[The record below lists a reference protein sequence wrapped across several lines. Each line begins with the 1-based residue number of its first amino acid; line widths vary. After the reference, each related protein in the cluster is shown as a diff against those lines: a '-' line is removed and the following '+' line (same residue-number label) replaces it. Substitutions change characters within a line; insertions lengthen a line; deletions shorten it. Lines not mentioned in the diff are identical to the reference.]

1 MKRAAF
7 PLLGIV
13 FSTLIFLP
21 IVRAEDTPQ
30 QGVTMTVYAGSPLG
44 LVPWETTPDLPVC
57 YSAVVPNIDFDW
69 GGAPAAEGC
78 PADFFLVNFTG
89 WLTVP
94 ESGQWEFLN
103 WSDDGWRM
111 TLDGVLTIDDW
122 NFHGC
127 GGHWSG
133 PNEGYSQL
141 VAGQSYALDIW
152 MFEWGGGACA
162 RLWYGAPTLG
172 YGVVPAEWLTTSA
185 LPAPQPSPSVEPSPS
200 LEPSPDPSVE
210 PTPTP
215 TESES
220 IQPSPEPTPSPEP
233 SPSEEPSPSPSPS
246 QEPSYE
252 PSPTPTPEPS
262 PTATPQ
268 PSPTAEPSPVPTPTV
283 TPTPTPTPVPT
294 PEPSV
299 EPSPTETPTPEPSV
313 EPTPSPSPSP
323 DNIAEEAAA
332 VVGETIAAVSE
343 AVGEAAAAVAETVS
357 QAVEA
362 IANLG
367 KDLSPVEKEKAA
379 PVAIA
384 IIVGQVASAAVAA
397 ASTAASAAAASAA
410 RKAGK

>member
-7 PLLGIV
+7 PLLGII

-21 IVRAEDTPQ
+21 IVRAEDLPQ
-30 QGVTMTVYAGSPLG
+30 QGVTMTVYDGSPLG

-57 YSAVVPNIDFDW
+57 YSAVVPNIDYDW
-69 GGAPAAEGC
+69 GGAPPAEGC
-78 PADFFLVNFTG
+78 PGDFFLVNFTG

-111 TLDGVLTIDDW
+111 TLDGVLTLDDW

-141 VAGQSYALDIW
+141 VAGQSYALNIW

-172 YGVVPAEWLTTSA
+172 YGVVPTEWLTTSA
-185 LPAPQPSPSVEPSPS
+185 LPTPEPSPSTEPSPEPSPSVE
-200 LEPSPDPSVE
+200 
-210 PTPTP
+210 
-215 TESES
+215 
-220 IQPSPEPTPSPEP
+220 PSPEP

-268 PSPTAEPSPVPTPTV
+268 PSPTTEPSPVPTPTV

-299 EPSPTETPTPEPSV
+299 EPTPTPEPSV
-313 EPTPSPSPSP
+313 EPTPTPEPSP

-410 RKAGK
+410 RKASK

>member
-1 MKRAAF
+1 VKRAAF
-7 PLLGIV
+7 PLLGII

-21 IVRAEDTPQ
+21 IVRANDLPQ
-30 QGVTMTVYAGSPLG
+30 QGVTMTVYDGSPLG
-44 LVPWETTPDLPVC
+44 LTPWETTPDLPVC
-57 YSAVVPNIDFDW
+57 YSAVVPAIDFDW

-78 PADFFLVNFTG
+78 PVDLFMVHFTG
-89 WLTVP
+89 WITVP

-152 MFEWGGGACA
+152 MFEWGGGAWA
-162 RLWYGAPTLG
+162 RLDYGSPSG
-172 YGVVPAEWLTTSA
+172 YGVVPTEWLTTSA
-185 LPAPQPSPSVEPSPS
+185 LPAPTPTPSPEPSPEPSVEPTP
-200 LEPSPDPSVE
+200 EPSPSESPSPE

-215 TESES
+215 TESEM
-220 IQPSPEPTPSPEP
+220 PSVE
-233 SPSEEPSPSPSPS
+233 
-246 QEPSYE
+246 
-252 PSPTPTPEPS
+252 PTPEPT

-268 PSPTAEPSPVPTPTV
+268 PSPTPEPSPVPTPTV

-299 EPSPTETPTPEPSV
+299 EPSV

-332 VVGETIAAVSE
+332 VVGETIAAVSQ

-367 KDLSPVEKEKAA
+367 KDLSPAEKQKAA
-379 PVAIA
+379 PVAVA
-384 IIVGQVASAAVAA
+384 IVISQVASAAVAA
-397 ASTAASAAAASAA
+397 ASNAASAAAASAA
-410 RKAGK
+410 RKVDK

>member
-1 MKRAAF
+1 VKRAAF
-7 PLLGIV
+7 PLLGII

-21 IVRAEDTPQ
+21 IVRAEDLPQ
-30 QGVTMTVYAGSPLG
+30 QGVTMTVYPEMSWPFE
-44 LVPWETTPDLPVC
+44 PWVTPPTSEPC
-57 YSAVVPNIDFDW
+57 YSAVVPNIDYDW

-78 PADFFLVNFTG
+78 PGDLFMVHFSG

-111 TLDGVLTIDDW
+111 TLGGVLTIDDW

-162 RLWYGAPTLG
+162 RLDYGSPSG
-172 YGVVPAEWLTTSA
+172 YGVVPTEWLTTSA
-185 LPAPQPSPSVEPSPS
+185 LPSPEPSAEPSPSVE
-200 LEPSPDPSVE
+200 
-210 PTPTP
+210 
-215 TESES
+215 
-220 IQPSPEPTPSPEP
+220 PSPEP

-299 EPSPTETPTPEPSV
+299 EPTPTPEPTV

-367 KDLSPVEKEKAA
+367 KDLSPVEKQEAA

-397 ASTAASAAAASAA
+397 ASTAAAASAA
-410 RKAGK
+410 RKATK

>member
-1 MKRAAF
+1 MRRLAF
-7 PLLGIV
+7 PLLGIF

-21 IVRAEDTPQ
+21 IVRAEDLPQ
-30 QGVTMTVYAGSPLG
+30 QGVTMTVYDGVILAG
-44 LVPWETTPDLPVC
+44 PWVIPPENEPC

-69 GGAPAAEGC
+69 GGDPVAEGC
-78 PADFFLVNFTG
+78 PLDLFMVHFTG

-94 ESGQWEFLN
+94 ETGQWEFLN
-103 WSDDGWRM
+103 WSDDGWFM
-111 TLDGVLTIDDW
+111 TLDGVVTIDDW

-162 RLWYGAPTLG
+162 RLDYGSPTN
-172 YGVVPAEWLTTSA
+172 YGTVPAEWLTTSA
-185 LPAPQPSPSVEPSPS
+185 LAMPQPS
-200 LEPSPDPSVE
+200 
-210 PTPTP
+210 
-215 TESES
+215 
-220 IQPSPEPTPSPEP
+220 P
-233 SPSEEPSPSPSPS
+233 SPSEEPSLEPSPELSVEPTPEPSPSETPSPEPTPTPS
-246 QEPSYE
+246 QEPTYE
-252 PSPTPTPEPS
+252 PSPSIEPTPDPTPTPEPS
-262 PTATPQ
+262 PTPE
-268 PSPTAEPSPVPTPTV
+268 PTPVPTPTV
-283 TPTPTPTPVPT
+283 APTPTPTPVPT

-299 EPSPTETPTPEPSV
+299 EPTPTESPTPVPSV
-313 EPTPSPSPSP
+313 EPTPEPSPSP

-343 AVGEAAAAVAETVS
+343 AVGEAAAAVAETVTE
-357 QAVEA
+357 AVEA

-367 KDLSPVEKEKAA
+367 KDLSPVEKKKAA

-384 IIVGQVASAAVAA
+384 IIISQVASAAVAA

-410 RKAGK
+410 RKASK

>member
-1 MKRAAF
+1 MKRLAF
-7 PLLGIV
+7 PLLGII

-21 IVRAEDTPQ
+21 IVRAEDLPQ
-30 QGVTMTVYAGSPLG
+30 QGVTMTVYPEMSWPFE
-44 LVPWETTPDLPVC
+44 PWVTPPTSEPC
-57 YSAVVPNIDFDW
+57 YSAVVPNIDYDW
-69 GGAPAAEGC
+69 GGAPPAEGC
-78 PADFFLVNFTG
+78 PGDFFLVNFTG

-172 YGVVPAEWLTTSA
+172 YGVVPAAWLTTSG
-185 LPAPQPSPSVEPSPS
+185 LPAPTPTPSPEPSPEPSVEPTP
-200 LEPSPDPSVE
+200 EPSPSESPSPE

-215 TESES
+215 TESEM
-220 IQPSPEPTPSPEP
+220 PSVE
-233 SPSEEPSPSPSPS
+233 
-246 QEPSYE
+246 
-252 PSPTPTPEPS
+252 PTPEPS

-299 EPSPTETPTPEPSV
+299 KPSPTETPTPEPTV
-313 EPTPSPSPSP
+313 EPTPEPTPSP
-323 DNIAEEAAA
+323 DNIAEQTVA
-332 VVGETIAAVSE
+332 
-343 AVGEAAAAVAETVS
+343 AVGEAVAAVAETVTK
-357 QAVEA
+357 AIEA
-362 IANLG
+362 ITNLG
-367 KDLSPVEKEKAA
+367 KDLSPAEKEKAA
-379 PVAIA
+379 PVAVA
-384 IIVGQVASAAVAA
+384 IVISQVASAAVAA
-397 ASTAASAAAASAA
+397 ASSAAAAA
-410 RKAGK
+410 RKVTK

>member
-7 PLLGIV
+7 PLLGII

-21 IVRAEDTPQ
+21 IVRAEDLPQ
-30 QGVTMTVYAGSPLG
+30 QGVTMTVYPEMSWPFE
-44 LVPWETTPDLPVC
+44 PWVTPPTSEPC
-57 YSAVVPNIDFDW
+57 YSAVVPNIDYDW

-78 PADFFLVNFTG
+78 PGDLFMVHFSG

-111 TLDGVLTIDDW
+111 TLGGVLTIDDW

-162 RLWYGAPTLG
+162 RLDYGSPSG
-172 YGVVPAEWLTTSA
+172 YGVVPTEWLTTSA
-185 LPAPQPSPSVEPSPS
+185 LPSPEPSAEPSPSVE
-200 LEPSPDPSVE
+200 
-210 PTPTP
+210 
-215 TESES
+215 
-220 IQPSPEPTPSPEP
+220 PSPEP

-299 EPSPTETPTPEPSV
+299 EPTPTPEPTV

-367 KDLSPVEKEKAA
+367 KDLSPVEKQEAA

-397 ASTAASAAAASAA
+397 ASTAAAASAA
-410 RKAGK
+410 RKATK

>member
-78 PADFFLVNFTG
+78 PYDLFLVNFTG

-172 YGVVPAEWLTTSA
+172 YGTVPAEWLTTSA
-185 LPAPQPSPSVEPSPS
+185 LPAPEPSPSVEPSP
-200 LEPSPDPSVE
+200 EPSPSVE
-210 PTPTP
+210 
-215 TESES
+215 
-220 IQPSPEPTPSPEP
+220 PSPEP

-252 PSPTPTPEPS
+252 PSPEPS

-268 PSPTAEPSPVPTPTV
+268 PSPTPEPTPVPTPTV

-313 EPTPSPSPSP
+313 EPTPTPEPSP

>member
-1 MKRAAF
+1 VKRAAF
-7 PLLGIV
+7 PLLGII

-21 IVRAEDTPQ
+21 IVRAEDLPQ
-30 QGVTMTVYAGSPLG
+30 QGVTMTVYDGSPLG

-57 YSAVVPNIDFDW
+57 YSAVVPNIDYDW
-69 GGAPAAEGC
+69 GGAPPAEGC
-78 PADFFLVNFTG
+78 PGDFFLVNFTG

-111 TLDGVLTIDDW
+111 TLDGVLTLDDW

-162 RLWYGAPTLG
+162 RLWFGAPTLG
-172 YGVVPAEWLTTSA
+172 YGVVPTEWLTTSA
-185 LPAPQPSPSVEPSPS
+185 LPTPEPSAEPSPEPSPEPSVESTPEPSPS
-200 LEPSPDPSVE
+200 E
-210 PTPTP
+210 T
-215 TESES
+215 
-220 IQPSPEPTPSPEP
+220 PSPEPTPSPTESE
-233 SPSEEPSPSPSPS
+233 SPSVE
-246 QEPSYE
+246 
-252 PSPTPTPEPS
+252 PTPEPS
-262 PTATPQ
+262 PTATPK

-294 PEPSV
+294 PEPSL
-299 EPSPTETPTPEPSV
+299 EPSPTETPTPEPTV

-367 KDLSPVEKEKAA
+367 KDLSPVEKQKAA

-384 IIVGQVASAAVAA
+384 IIIGQVASAAVAA

-410 RKAGK
+410 RKASK

>member
-21 IVRAEDTPQ
+21 IVRA
-30 QGVTMTVYAGSPLG
+30 
-44 LVPWETTPDLPVC
+44 
-57 YSAVVPNIDFDW
+57 
-69 GGAPAAEGC
+69 AEGEISRTVTETRDYFVVVTEPIRFTARTLLC
-78 PADFFLVNFTG
+78 DEPGVLWCATPPAGHFMDSALWLYNETG
-89 WLTVP
+89 LMLA
-94 ESGQWEFLN
+94 S
-103 WSDDGWRM
+103 SDD
-111 TLDGVLTIDDW
+111 DGL
-122 NFHGC
+122 
-127 GGHWSG
+127 
-133 PNEGYSQL
+133 
-141 VAGQSYALDIW
+141 SYASLIQINLEPAVYRLRAGRFGPCNANGCMHPEEPFPTGGYYELLTNLALVLD
-152 MFEWGGGACA
+152 
-162 RLWYGAPTLG
+162 PTPP
-172 YGVVPAEWLTTSA
+172 VASPPPIPSE
-185 LPAPQPSPSVEPSPS
+185 LPSEEPSVEPS
-200 LEPSPDPSVE
+200 
-210 PTPTP
+210 
-215 TESES
+215 
-220 IQPSPEPTPSPEP
+220 PSPEP

-299 EPSPTETPTPEPSV
+299 EPTPTPEPSV
-313 EPTPSPSPSP
+313 EPTPTPEPSP

-343 AVGEAAAAVAETVS
+343 AVGEAAAAVAETVT

-397 ASTAASAAAASAA
+397 ASTASAAAASAA
-410 RKAGK
+410 RKASK

>member
-1 MKRAAF
+1 VKRAAF
-7 PLLGIV
+7 PLLGII

-21 IVRAEDTPQ
+21 IVRANESEIRRTVTETSDYFVVVTEPIRFTARTLLCDEPGVLWCATPP
-30 QGVTMTVYAGSPLG
+30 AGHFMDSALWLYNETG
-44 LVPWETTPDLPVC
+44 LMLA
-57 YSAVVPNIDFDW
+57 S
-69 GGAPAAEGC
+69 
-78 PADFFLVNFTG
+78 
-89 WLTVP
+89 
-94 ESGQWEFLN
+94 
-103 WSDDGWRM
+103 SDD
-111 TLDGVLTIDDW
+111 DGL
-122 NFHGC
+122 
-127 GGHWSG
+127 
-133 PNEGYSQL
+133 
-141 VAGQSYALDIW
+141 SYASLIQINLEPAVYRLRAGRFGPCNANGCMHPEEPFPTGGYYELLTNLALVLD
-152 MFEWGGGACA
+152 
-162 RLWYGAPTLG
+162 PTPP
-172 YGVVPAEWLTTSA
+172 VASPPPIPSE
-185 LPAPQPSPSVEPSPS
+185 LPSEEPSVEPS
-200 LEPSPDPSVE
+200 
-210 PTPTP
+210 
-215 TESES
+215 
-220 IQPSPEPTPSPEP
+220 PSPEP

-299 EPSPTETPTPEPSV
+299 EPTPTETPTPEPSV
-313 EPTPSPSPSP
+313 EPTPTPEPSP

-343 AVGEAAAAVAETVS
+343 AVGEAAAAVAETVT

-397 ASTAASAAAASAA
+397 ASTASAAAASAA
-410 RKAGK
+410 RKASK

>member
-7 PLLGIV
+7 PLLGII

-21 IVRAEDTPQ
+21 IVRAEDLPQ
-30 QGVTMTVYAGSPLG
+30 QGVTMTVYPEMSWPFE
-44 LVPWETTPDLPVC
+44 PWVTPPTSEPC
-57 YSAVVPNIDFDW
+57 YSAVVPNIDYDW
-69 GGAPAAEGC
+69 GGAPPAEGC
-78 PADFFLVNFTG
+78 PGDFFVINFTG

-111 TLDGVLTIDDW
+111 TLDGVLTLDDW

-162 RLWYGAPTLG
+162 RLDYGSPSG
-172 YGVVPAEWLTTSA
+172 YGTVPTEWLTTSA
-185 LPAPQPSPSVEPSPS
+185 LPAP
-200 LEPSPDPSVE
+200 
-210 PTPTP
+210 T
-215 TESES
+215 
-220 IQPSPEPTPSPEP
+220 PTPSPEP
-233 SPSEEPSPSPSPS
+233 SPEPSVEPTPEPSPSETPSP
-246 QEPSYE
+246 E
-252 PSPTPTPEPS
+252 PSPTPTESELPSVEPTPIPSPTPTPKPSPTPIPTPEPS
-262 PTATPQ
+262 PSE
-268 PSPTAEPSPVPTPTV
+268 SPTPD
-283 TPTPTPTPVPT
+283 PTPVPT
-294 PEPSV
+294 DSPSV
-299 EPSPTETPTPEPSV
+299 EPSV

-332 VVGETIAAVSE
+332 VVGETIAAVTE
-343 AVGEAAAAVAETVS
+343 AVGEVAAAVAETVT

-367 KDLSPVEKEKAA
+367 KDLSPAQKQEAA

-397 ASTAASAAAASAA
+397 ASTAAAASAA
-410 RKAGK
+410 RKATK

>member
-1 MKRAAF
+1 VKRAAF

-21 IVRAEDTPQ
+21 IVRAEDLPQ
-30 QGVTMTVYAGSPLG
+30 QGVTMTVYDGSPLG
-44 LVPWETTPDLPVC
+44 LIPWETTPDLPVC
-57 YSAVVPNIDFDW
+57 YSAVVPNIDYDW
-69 GGAPAAEGC
+69 GGAPPAEGC
-78 PADFFLVNFTG
+78 PGDFFLVNFTG

-172 YGVVPAEWLTTSA
+172 YGVVPTEWLTTSA
-185 LPAPQPSPSVEPSPS
+185 LPAPTPTPSPEPSP
-200 LEPSPDPSVE
+200 EPSVE
-210 PTPTP
+210 PTPEP
-215 TESES
+215 SPSET
-220 IQPSPEPTPSPEP
+220 PSPEPTPSPTESE
-233 SPSEEPSPSPSPS
+233 SPSVE
-246 QEPSYE
+246 
-252 PSPTPTPEPS
+252 PTPEPT

-268 PSPTAEPSPVPTPTV
+268 PSPTPEPSPVPTSTV
-283 TPTPTPTPVPT
+283 TPIPTPTPVPT

-299 EPSPTETPTPEPSV
+299 EPTPTPEPSV

-367 KDLSPVEKEKAA
+367 KDLSPVEKQKAA

-384 IIVGQVASAAVAA
+384 IIIGQVASAAVAA

-410 RKAGK
+410 RKATK

>member
-44 LVPWETTPDLPVC
+44 LEPWVTQPSSEPC
-57 YSAVVPNIDFDW
+57 YSGVVPAIDFDW

-78 PADFFLVNFTG
+78 PGDFFLVNFTG

-141 VAGQSYALDIW
+141 VAGQSYALNIW

-162 RLWYGAPTLG
+162 RLDYGSPTG
-172 YGVVPAEWLTTSA
+172 YGTVPTEWLTTSA
-185 LPAPQPSPSVEPSPS
+185 LPAPQPSPSVEPSP
-200 LEPSPDPSVE
+200 EPSPSVE
-210 PTPTP
+210 
-215 TESES
+215 
-220 IQPSPEPTPSPEP
+220 PSPEP

-268 PSPTAEPSPVPTPTV
+268 PSPTPEPSPVPTPTV

-299 EPSPTETPTPEPSV
+299 EPTPTETPTPEPSV

-343 AVGEAAAAVAETVS
+343 AVGEAAAAVAETVT

>member
-44 LVPWETTPDLPVC
+44 LLPWETTPDLPVC
-57 YSAVVPNIDFDW
+57 YSGVVPNIDFDW

-78 PADFFLVNFTG
+78 PYDFFLVNFTG

-141 VAGQSYALDIW
+141 VAGQSYELDIW

-172 YGVVPAEWLTTSA
+172 YGVVPTEWLTTSA
-185 LPAPQPSPSVEPSPS
+185 LPAPQPSPSVEPSP
-200 LEPSPDPSVE
+200 EPSPSVE
-210 PTPTP
+210 
-215 TESES
+215 
-220 IQPSPEPTPSPEP
+220 PSPEP

-252 PSPTPTPEPS
+252 PSPEPS

-268 PSPTAEPSPVPTPTV
+268 PSPTAEPTPVPTPTI

-299 EPSPTETPTPEPSV
+299 EPSPTPAPSV
-313 EPTPSPSPSP
+313 EPTPEPTSSP

-410 RKAGK
+410 RKANK

>member
-1 MKRAAF
+1 VKRAAF
-7 PLLGIV
+7 PLLGII

-21 IVRAEDTPQ
+21 IVRAEDLPQ
-30 QGVTMTVYAGSPLG
+30 QGVTMTVYDGSPLG
-44 LVPWETTPDLPVC
+44 LIPWETTPDLPVC
-57 YSAVVPNIDFDW
+57 YSAVVPNIDYDW
-69 GGAPAAEGC
+69 GSAPPAEGC
-78 PADFFLVNFTG
+78 PGDFFLVNFTG

-162 RLWYGAPTLG
+162 RLDYGSPSG
-172 YGVVPAEWLTTSA
+172 YGIVPTEWLTTSA
-185 LPAPQPSPSVEPSPS
+185 LPTPEPSPSIEPSPEPSPSVE
-200 LEPSPDPSVE
+200 
-210 PTPTP
+210 
-215 TESES
+215 
-220 IQPSPEPTPSPEP
+220 PSPEP

-299 EPSPTETPTPEPSV
+299 EPSPTETPTPAPSV

-332 VVGETIAAVSE
+332 AVGETIAAVSE
-343 AVGEAAAAVAETVS
+343 AVGEAATAVAETVT

-367 KDLSPVEKEKAA
+367 KDLSPVEKQKAA

-410 RKAGK
+410 RKADK

>member
-1 MKRAAF
+1 VKRAAF
-7 PLLGIV
+7 PLLGII

-21 IVRAEDTPQ
+21 IVRATEGEIRRTVTETSDYFVVVTEPIRFTARTLLCDEPGVLWCATPP
-30 QGVTMTVYAGSPLG
+30 AGHFMDSALWLYNENG
-44 LVPWETTPDLPVC
+44 LMLA
-57 YSAVVPNIDFDW
+57 S
-69 GGAPAAEGC
+69 
-78 PADFFLVNFTG
+78 
-89 WLTVP
+89 
-94 ESGQWEFLN
+94 
-103 WSDDGWRM
+103 SDD
-111 TLDGVLTIDDW
+111 DGL
-122 NFHGC
+122 
-127 GGHWSG
+127 
-133 PNEGYSQL
+133 
-141 VAGQSYALDIW
+141 SYASLIQINLEPAVYRLRAGRFGPCNANGCMHPEEPFPTGGYYELLTNLALVLD
-152 MFEWGGGACA
+152 
-162 RLWYGAPTLG
+162 PTPP
-172 YGVVPAEWLTTSA
+172 VASPPPIPSE
-185 LPAPQPSPSVEPSPS
+185 LPSEEPSVEPS
-200 LEPSPDPSVE
+200 
-210 PTPTP
+210 
-215 TESES
+215 
-220 IQPSPEPTPSPEP
+220 PSPEP

-262 PTATPQ
+262 PTPTPQ
-268 PSPTAEPSPVPTPTV
+268 PSPTPEPSPVPTPTV

-299 EPSPTETPTPEPSV
+299 EPTPTPEPSV

-343 AVGEAAAAVAETVS
+343 AVGEAAAAVAETVT

-367 KDLSPVEKEKAA
+367 KDLSPAQKQEAA

-410 RKAGK
+410 RKASK

>member
-1 MKRAAF
+1 VKRLAF
-7 PLLGIV
+7 PLLGII

-30 QGVTMTVYAGSPLG
+30 QGVTMTVYEGSPLG
-44 LVPWETTPDLPVC
+44 LIPWETTPDLPVC

-69 GGAPAAEGC
+69 GGNPAAEGC
-78 PADFFLVNFTG
+78 PHNFFLVHFNG

-185 LPAPQPSPSVEPSPS
+185 LPAPEPSVPPTESPSPEPS
-200 LEPSPDPSVE
+200 LEPSPDPSAE

-220 IQPSPEPTPSPEP
+220 IQPSPEPTPTPTESETP
-233 SPSEEPSPSPSPS
+233 SVE
-246 QEPSYE
+246 
-252 PSPTPTPEPS
+252 PTPEPS
-262 PTATPQ
+262 PIATPQ
-268 PSPTAEPSPVPTPTV
+268 PSPTAEPTPVPTPTV
-283 TPTPTPTPVPT
+283 TPTPTPTPVST
-294 PEPSV
+294 AEPSV
-299 EPSPTETPTPEPSV
+299 EPSPTPEPSV
-313 EPTPSPSPSP
+313 EPTPTPEPSP

-343 AVGEAAAAVAETVS
+343 AVGEAAAAVAETVT

-367 KDLSPVEKEKAA
+367 KDLSPVEKQKAA
-379 PVAIA
+379 PVAVA
-384 IIVGQVASAAVAA
+384 IVISQVASAAVAA
-397 ASTAASAAAASAA
+397 ASNAASAAAASAA
-410 RKAGK
+410 RKASK

>member
-7 PLLGIV
+7 PLLGII
-13 FSTLIFLP
+13 FSTLLFLP

-30 QGVTMTVYAGSPLG
+30 QGVTMTVYDGSPLG

-57 YSAVVPNIDFDW
+57 YSGVVPNIDYDW
-69 GGAPAAEGC
+69 GGAPPAEGC
-78 PADFFLVNFTG
+78 PGDFFLVNFTG

-133 PNEGYSQL
+133 GNEGYSQL

-162 RLWYGAPTLG
+162 RLDYGSPTG
-172 YGVVPAEWLTTSA
+172 YGTVPTEWLTTSA
-185 LPAPQPSPSVEPSPS
+185 LPAPEPSPSIEPSPEPSPSVE
-200 LEPSPDPSVE
+200 
-210 PTPTP
+210 
-215 TESES
+215 
-220 IQPSPEPTPSPEP
+220 PSPEP

-252 PSPTPTPEPS
+252 PSPEPS

-268 PSPTAEPSPVPTPTV
+268 PSPTAEPPPVPTPTV
-283 TPTPTPTPVPT
+283 TATPTPTPVPT
-294 PEPSV
+294 PEPSL
-299 EPSPTETPTPEPSV
+299 EPSPTPEPTVEPTPTPEPTV
-313 EPTPSPSPSP
+313 EPTPTPEPSP

-343 AVGEAAAAVAETVS
+343 AVGEAAAAVAETVT

-367 KDLSPVEKEKAA
+367 KDLSPVEKQKAA

-384 IIVGQVASAAVAA
+384 IIIGQVASAAVAA

-410 RKAGK
+410 RKADK

>member
-7 PLLGIV
+7 PLLGII

-21 IVRAEDTPQ
+21 IVRAEDLPQ
-30 QGVTMTVYAGSPLG
+30 QGVTMTVYDGSPLG
-44 LVPWETTPDLPVC
+44 FIPWETTPDLPVC
-57 YSAVVPNIDFDW
+57 YFAVVPNIDYDW
-69 GGAPAAEGC
+69 GGAPPADGC
-78 PADFFLVNFTG
+78 PGNFFLVNFTG

-172 YGVVPAEWLTTSA
+172 YGVVPTEWLTTSA
-185 LPAPQPSPSVEPSPS
+185 LPAPTPTPSPEPSPEPSVEPTP
-200 LEPSPDPSVE
+200 EPSPSETPSPE

-215 TESES
+215 TESEL
-220 IQPSPEPTPSPEP
+220 PSVQPTPI
-233 SPSEEPSPSPSPS
+233 
-246 QEPSYE
+246 
-252 PSPTPTPEPS
+252 PS

-299 EPSPTETPTPEPSV
+299 EPSPTV

-367 KDLSPVEKEKAA
+367 KDLSPVEKQKAA

-384 IIVGQVASAAVAA
+384 IIIGQVASAAVAA

-410 RKAGK
+410 RKADK

>member
-7 PLLGIV
+7 PLLGII

-21 IVRAEDTPQ
+21 IVRANESEIRRTVTETSDYFVVVTEPIRFTARTLLCDEPGVLWCATPP
-30 QGVTMTVYAGSPLG
+30 AGHFMDSALWLYNETG
-44 LVPWETTPDLPVC
+44 LMLA
-57 YSAVVPNIDFDW
+57 S
-69 GGAPAAEGC
+69 
-78 PADFFLVNFTG
+78 
-89 WLTVP
+89 
-94 ESGQWEFLN
+94 
-103 WSDDGWRM
+103 SDD
-111 TLDGVLTIDDW
+111 DGL
-122 NFHGC
+122 
-127 GGHWSG
+127 
-133 PNEGYSQL
+133 
-141 VAGQSYALDIW
+141 SYASLIQINLEPAVYRLRAGRFGPCNANGCMHPEEPFPTGGYYELLTNLALVLD
-152 MFEWGGGACA
+152 
-162 RLWYGAPTLG
+162 PTPP
-172 YGVVPAEWLTTSA
+172 VASPPPIPSE
-185 LPAPQPSPSVEPSPS
+185 LPSEEPSVEPS
-200 LEPSPDPSVE
+200 
-210 PTPTP
+210 
-215 TESES
+215 
-220 IQPSPEPTPSPEP
+220 PSPEP

-299 EPSPTETPTPEPSV
+299 EPTPTETPTPEPSV

-343 AVGEAAAAVAETVS
+343 AVGEAAAAVAETVT

-397 ASTAASAAAASAA
+397 ASTASAAAASAA
-410 RKAGK
+410 RKASK

>member
-21 IVRAEDTPQ
+21 IVRATEGEIRRTVTETSDYFVVVTEPIRFTARTLLCDEPGVLWCATPP
-30 QGVTMTVYAGSPLG
+30 AGHFMDSALWLYNETG
-44 LVPWETTPDLPVC
+44 LMLA
-57 YSAVVPNIDFDW
+57 S
-69 GGAPAAEGC
+69 
-78 PADFFLVNFTG
+78 
-89 WLTVP
+89 
-94 ESGQWEFLN
+94 
-103 WSDDGWRM
+103 SDD
-111 TLDGVLTIDDW
+111 DGL
-122 NFHGC
+122 
-127 GGHWSG
+127 
-133 PNEGYSQL
+133 
-141 VAGQSYALDIW
+141 SYASLIQINLEPAVYRLRAGRFGPCNANGCMHPEEPFPTGGYYELLTNLALVLD
-152 MFEWGGGACA
+152 
-162 RLWYGAPTLG
+162 PTPP
-172 YGVVPAEWLTTSA
+172 VASPPPIPSE
-185 LPAPQPSPSVEPSPS
+185 LPSEEPSVEPS
-200 LEPSPDPSVE
+200 
-210 PTPTP
+210 
-215 TESES
+215 
-220 IQPSPEPTPSPEP
+220 PSPEP

-299 EPSPTETPTPEPSV
+299 EPTPTETPTPEPSV
-313 EPTPSPSPSP
+313 EPTPTPEPSP

-343 AVGEAAAAVAETVS
+343 AVGEAAAAVAETVT

-397 ASTAASAAAASAA
+397 ASTASAAAASAA
-410 RKAGK
+410 RKASK

>member
-1 MKRAAF
+1 VKRAAF
-7 PLLGIV
+7 PLLGII

-21 IVRAEDTPQ
+21 IVRAEDLPQ
-30 QGVTMTVYAGSPLG
+30 QGVTMTVYDGSPLG
-44 LVPWETTPDLPVC
+44 LIPWETTPDLPVC
-57 YSAVVPNIDFDW
+57 YSAVVPNIDYDW
-69 GGAPAAEGC
+69 GGAPPAEGC
-78 PADFFLVNFTG
+78 PSDFFVINFTG

-172 YGVVPAEWLTTSA
+172 YGTVPTEWLTTSA
-185 LPAPQPSPSVEPSPS
+185 LPTPEPSVEPSP
-200 LEPSPDPSVE
+200 EPSPEPSVEPTPEPSPSETPSPE

-215 TESES
+215 TESEL
-220 IQPSPEPTPSPEP
+220 PSVE
-233 SPSEEPSPSPSPS
+233 
-246 QEPSYE
+246 
-252 PSPTPTPEPS
+252 PTPEPS

-299 EPSPTETPTPEPSV
+299 EPTPTPEPSV
-313 EPTPSPSPSP
+313 EPTPSPTPSP

-343 AVGEAAAAVAETVS
+343 AVGEAAAAVAETVT

-367 KDLSPVEKEKAA
+367 KDLSPVEKQKAA

-384 IIVGQVASAAVAA
+384 IVISQVATAAVAA
-397 ASTAASAAAASAA
+397 ASNAASAAAASAA
-410 RKAGK
+410 RKASK